1 MDRRILL
8 RNGVMGEWSI
18 GAMGIRENILAHY
31 SITPVLH
38 YPNFERGGKY
48 DRI

>member
-1 MDRRILL
+1 MDWRILL

-18 GAMGIRENILAHY
+18 GAMGIREKLLTHT

-38 YPNFERGGKY
+38 TSNFPKGGNN